1 MVNMCSIS
9 PEKVAELMGS
19 ADEHDDHG
27 DDEHDDHGDVVDS
40 DHSIDVD
47 LDLDGAEAEIFALA
61 FMCMA
66 LDTSK
71 CSKERKC
78 EWDSTEDQCAVS
90 PEAAMDLMGIDKDSP
105 MGAIVVL
112 GMECTAKEQSK
123 CSGDCMWE
131 ESECTI
137 NGAKALELM
146 MAGGGDTCATLYTE
160 IMDVSMKCGTSSS
173 CRSSDCIKQEDS
185 DSVECHPNPIK
196 MMEIMFNDKGLASD
210 LKSKVFEPCMESM
223 DRATCESHAMK
234 SDQETTQIST
244 VMSGT
249 AVEDGVSDAELEA
262 RGWTQRFI
270 PYLVYIRTA
279 NFVFGVNSGRD
290 RFVPPPLQ
298 NIIAAFTEA
307 NGLTAEQ
314 ASITGV
320 TTIVQERG
328 DSHPNFPCLYALRS
342 RISLIRNP
350 QMSFWSTVYGWEW
363 GCRSKGSMFWGL
375 LLFGDAYN
383 TARHQYNCN
392 KHFIYRAPGSR
403 FNLSP
408 PPPCSLAGVSRV

>member
-1 MVNMCSIS
+1 
-9 PEKVAELMGS
+9 
-19 ADEHDDHG
+19 
-27 DDEHDDHGDVVDS
+27 
-40 DHSIDVD
+40 
-47 LDLDGAEAEIFALA
+47 
-61 FMCMA
+61 
-66 LDTSK
+66 
-71 CSKERKC
+71 
-78 EWDSTEDQCAVS
+78 
-90 PEAAMDLMGIDKDSP
+90 
-105 MGAIVVL
+105 
-112 GMECTAKEQSK
+112 
-123 CSGDCMWE
+123 MWE

-160 IMDVSMKCGTSSS
+160 VLDVSMKCGTSSS

-262 RGWTQRFI
+262 RGWTQRCI

-279 NFVFGVNSGRD
+279 NFVFGVNGGRD
-290 RFVPPPLQ
+290 RFVPPLQ

-320 TTIVQERG
+320 TTIVQERVG
-328 DSHPNFPCLYALRS
+328 IRTPIS
-342 RISLIRNP
+342 RVYTPSVPVLVYIRNP
-350 QMSFWSTVYGWEW
+350 QMSYLEYGIWL
-363 GCRSKGSMFWGL
+363 GM
-375 LLFGDAYN
+375 
-383 TARHQYNCN
+383 
-392 KHFIYRAPGSR
+392 
-403 FNLSP
+403 
-408 PPPCSLAGVSRV
+408 GV